1 MSDLVAELSAQAHAL
16 PPEQRARLAEELLAS
31 LDPRDAEVEAAWDEE
46 LRHRIAEVERG
57 SVQLIPSDEAF
68 AQVRRAL
75 GR

>member
-31 LDPRDAEVEAAWDEE
+31 LDPRDADVEAAWDEE
-46 LRHRIAEVERG
+46 LRRRIDEVERG
-57 SVQLIPSDEAF
+57 AVQLIPADTAF
-68 AQVRRAL
+68 AQIRRAL